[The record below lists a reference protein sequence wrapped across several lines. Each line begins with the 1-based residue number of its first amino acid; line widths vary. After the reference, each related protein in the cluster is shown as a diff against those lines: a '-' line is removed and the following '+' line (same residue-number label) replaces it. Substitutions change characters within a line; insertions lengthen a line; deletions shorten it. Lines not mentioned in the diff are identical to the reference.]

1 MMRAISSGSTTA
13 GLYINNVS
21 KLESLL
27 ISVQLISIGSSC
39 EPLLIVPSSTAI
51 LKQNRFGPDSKTIS
65 SGSGIKPLMIF
76 LNL

>member
-13 GLYINNVS
+13 GLYINNGS

-39 EPLLIVPSSTAI
+39 EPLLIVPSSTVI
-51 LKQNRFGPDSKTIS
+51 LK
-65 SGSGIKPLMIF
+65 
-76 LNL
+76 

>member
-39 EPLLIVPSSTAI
+39 EPLLIVPSSTVI
-51 LKQNRFGPDSKTIS
+51 LK
-65 SGSGIKPLMIF
+65 
-76 LNL
+76 